1 MAHNDEGASHT
12 HSSTGLAPHT
22 HDGLPAHTH
31 ISSGLAPHTHDG
43 LPAHTHISSG
53 LAPHTHDG
61 LAPHTHEPLESPG
74 FFSRRAPPLSMRDF
88 HERAFTVGIGGP
100 VGSGCVQYAFH
111 ICLILF
117 FFSCF
122 VFVYS
127 CSCVV
132 VVFVFFVLP
141 LFHSCVAFSCF
152 LSHEIALLVFFLVY
166 SFQGLGFRVLFSPA
180 SYSLEQ
186 QLHYKNLLPVLTW
199 SPCVLWSSCMQEN
212 CTHASTLWSIA
223 GQIQHCCCK
232 CPVLTLYS

>member
-1 MAHNDEGASHT
+1 MAHHDEGASHT
-12 HSSTGLAPHT
+12 HTSSGLAPHT
-22 HDGLPAHTH
+22 HDGLPPHTQS
-31 ISSGLAPHTHDG
+31 SSGIAPHTHDG

-111 ICLILF
+111 ICLM

-127 CSCVV
+127 CLCVV
-132 VVFVFFVLP
+132 VVFVFL
-141 LFHSCVAFSCF
+141 SCHYFIPVWAFSCF
-152 LSHEIALLVFFLVY
+152 FVS
-166 SFQGLGFRVLFSPA
+166 
-180 SYSLEQ
+180 
-186 QLHYKNLLPVLTW
+186 
-199 SPCVLWSSCMQEN
+199 
-212 CTHASTLWSIA
+212 
-223 GQIQHCCCK
+223 
-232 CPVLTLYS
+232 